1 MNTQQN
7 KQLIMQCYQLYKDKN
22 VKGLLN
28 LFRDDIEWIANDSD
42 DIPFAGSFH
51 GKDQV
56 AQFFS
61 KLEQAQDVIKFE
73 PQDFIAEG
81 DKVVATGISSWH
93 VKSTGLTYDSPWT
106 HIFTVRDGKVARL
119 QQYNHTA
126 AAEAAYR
133 PMREAGVARGAPM
146 QH

>member
-1 MNTQQN
+1 MDTQKN

-22 VKGLLN
+22 IKGLLN
-28 LFRDDIEWIANDSD
+28 LFHDDIEWIANDSD

-56 AQFFS
+56 AQFFTM
-61 KLEQAQDVIKFE
+61 LDQAQDIIEFE
-73 PQDFIAEG
+73 PRDFIAEG
-81 DKVVATGISSWH
+81 DKVVATGISRWH
-93 VKSTGLTYDSPWT
+93 VKSTGLTYDNPWS
-106 HIFTVRDGKVARL
+106 HLFTIRDGKVARL

-133 PMREAGVARGAPM
+133 PMSAAGEAKGAPM
-146 QH
+146 RH